1 MTEERMETET
11 PCSPEQPAEDQV
23 ASQPEASETVI
34 EVAEQ
39 ATDVQQLQAL
49 VTELEEQLTQARAEA
64 EDYRERWLR
73 VLAEYQN
80 YRKRVMQERKEA
92 YEEGKKEAVLAL
104 LPVLDNLERA
114 LASLREGA
122 DLNAYRQGMELIV
135 RLFQDSLRRLDVEP
149 IPAQG
154 QKFDPYYHEAFE
166 RVEQDDLE
174 EGTIVG
180 EIERGY
186 RMGERVIRPA
196 KVRVA
201 VKPTPQLAAPESE
214 VGGEAE
220 CTNAT

>member
-1 MTEERMETET
+1 METNA
-11 PCSPEQPAEDQV
+11 SQHPEQTVEEQIALQ
-23 ASQPEASETVI
+23 QEATETTVE

-39 ATDVQQLQAL
+39 ALTTEQLQAKIA
-49 VTELEEQLTQARAEA
+49 ELEEQLAQARAEA

-73 VLAEYQN
+73 VLADYQN

-92 YEEGKKEAVLAL
+92 YDEGKKEAVLAL

-122 DLNAYRQGMELIV
+122 DLSAYRQGMELIV
-135 RLFQDSLRRLDVEP
+135 RLFQESLRRLDVEP
-149 IPAQG
+149 IPAEG
-154 QKFDPYYHEAFE
+154 QRFDPYYHEAFE
-166 RVEQDDLE
+166 RVEREEVE

-201 VKPTPQLAAPESE
+201 VKPAPQLTSPEGE
-214 VGGEAE
+214 AGGETE